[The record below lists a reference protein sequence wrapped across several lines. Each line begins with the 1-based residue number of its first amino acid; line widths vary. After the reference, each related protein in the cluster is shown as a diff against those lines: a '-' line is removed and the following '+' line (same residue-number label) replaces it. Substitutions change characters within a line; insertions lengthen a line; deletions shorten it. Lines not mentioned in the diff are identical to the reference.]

1 MIYFDT
7 SLLVAAL
14 ASEAATPRAQEAINE
29 ATTIAVSEWSLTEFA
44 AAFSIKLRMRTV
56 SETDR
61 ATARRRLQRYI
72 AQNFELLPVNGSHF
86 RQATA
91 FADDHQ
97 SNLRAGDAL
106 HLAIAAEIGATVWTL
121 DQRMAAAGPLV
132 GVATRLV

>member
-14 ASEAATPRAQEAINE
+14 ASEAATSRAQEAINE

>member
-91 FADDHQ
+91 FADDHH